1 MNSDSSNSKIDTER
15 AKSAVRE
22 LLYAIGEDPDRD
34 GLRDTPERVA
44 RALAENFGGFFL
56 DPKEILSTTFDIE
69 HKELIIVKDLELY
82 SHCEHHLA
90 PFFGVA
96 HVGYIPGEDGKITGL
111 SKLARLVDL
120 FARRAQVQ
128 ERLTSQIADSIVEH
142 LNPLGVI
149 VILECEHLCISMRGI
164 KKSNSRTTTSAV
176 RGVLRDSATRAEAM
190 ALITTNRG

>member
-44 RALAENFGGFFL
+44 RALAENFGGLFL
-56 DPKEILSTTFDIE
+56 DPKEILSTTFDLE
-69 HKELIIVKDLELY
+69 HKELIIVKDIELY